1 MVARFI
7 RPQSR
12 RRVAIAAVV
21 LAAAGVA
28 VNCGKKKDDSNDSST
43 DTNALS
49 LSYPLGLSLAIAPQT
64 NSATALLTDDD
75 REQNARVKNEEAG
88 KLVRGE
94 SDSCLPPA
102 LTRQDGMPQ
111 EEKCYEFDSEMIY
124 IKNNSGTY
132 VNGTKDGE
140 STTVTNEACMVTYTR
155 SQVKRITGMVD
166 RTLGMVQMMLCQA
179 KKAGQGAPTSDGGSV
194 DFRAIMEAAITAAGK
209 NPDHLPFN
217 SAKMTRSGDNFV
229 TEIEMQ
235 RPSAPNQPPSAND
248 PTEKITLTHKPAND
262 DNTEFEGSVVM
273 RRSRD
278 FGGGNMERIITIN
291 YVRSGGRVKYRLLTA
306 AMNKDISGSAV
317 DADGKLDLNVSTNAN
332 GEYVNPATGA
342 AYSQQNEAV
351 NGILAVSFNMDPDTN
366 AGEFSYWQNP
376 GGNYNEET
384 RGFVFNMDADSSG
397 LLSGCSSSGAFSG
410 GSIRKA
416 MKLGSTIAP
425 DRSYHPFSCGNDSGN
440 AQSPCTDAE
449 GSPQSDAVDGS
460 FYAASR
466 NSQTMNMYVPTV
478 APGSA
483 TTADQWTYRQHTG
496 NVARQCFTQGTDG
509 VYTID
514 NAAMTDA
521 GTAGFELV
529 ASSSSSLPQPPDL
542 TGVK

>member
-1 MVARFI
+1 MVARFL
-7 RPQSR
+7 RPESR
-12 RRVAIAAVV
+12 RKVVIAALV
-21 LAAAGVA
+21 LTASGIA
-28 VNCGKKKDDSNDSST
+28 VNCGKKSDDDSGGT
-43 DTNALS
+43 DTAS
-49 LSYPLGLSLAIAPQT
+49 LELAYPLGLALAIAPQT
-64 NSATALLTDDD
+64 NSSTALAMVEDK
-75 REQNARVKNEEAG
+75 EPSARVKNEEARQMI
-88 KLVRGE
+88 RGE
-94 SDSCLPPA
+94 ADSCLPPA
-102 LTRQDGMPQ
+102 LSRPDGMMQQ
-111 EEKCYEFDSEMIY
+111 ERCYEFDSEMIY
-124 IKNNSGTY
+124 IKNGSGTFM
-132 VNGTKDGE
+132 NGTKNGVAT
-140 STTVTNEACMVTYTR
+140 SVANEACMVSYTR

-209 NPDHLPFN
+209 NPDHLPFS
-217 SAKMTRSGDNFV
+217 SARMTKSGDNFV

-235 RPSAPNQPPSAND
+235 RPSAPDQPPSASD
-248 PTEKITLTHKPAND
+248 PTEKITLTHKPTKD
-262 DNTEFEGSVVM
+262 DNSEFEGSVVM

-278 FGGGNMERIITIN
+278 FGGGDMERIVTIN
-291 YVRSGGRVKYRLLTA
+291 YVRTTDRVKYRLLTA
-306 AMNKDISGSAV
+306 AMNTAISADAV

-332 GEYVNPATGA
+332 GEYVNPATGS
-342 AYSQQNEAV
+342 AYAQQNDAV

-425 DRSYHPFSCGNDSGN
+425 DRSYHPFSCGNDSGT
-440 AQSPCTDAE
+440 AQAPCTDAE
-449 GSPQSDAVDGS
+449 GSPQSDADGS
-460 FYAASR
+460 FYEASR
-466 NSQTMNMYVPTV
+466 GGQTMSMYVPAV
-478 APGSA
+478 ASGSSA
-483 TTADQWTYRQHTG
+483 TAREWTYRQHTS
-496 NVARQCFTQGTDG
+496 NVARQCFTQGSDG

-514 NAAMTDA
+514 NAAMTDE
-521 GTAGFELV
+521 GTAGFELLS
-529 ASSSSSLPQPPDL
+529 SSSSSLPTPPDL